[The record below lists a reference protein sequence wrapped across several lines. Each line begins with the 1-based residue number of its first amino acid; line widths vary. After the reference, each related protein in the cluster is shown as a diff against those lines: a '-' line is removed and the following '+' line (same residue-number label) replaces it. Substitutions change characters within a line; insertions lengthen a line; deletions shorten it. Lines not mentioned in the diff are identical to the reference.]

1 MNRNGF
7 LVVQDENNREREK
20 YPITYGAT
28 LMVKNGEKVKEGHR
42 LAEWDPYNIPIL
54 TEVSGI
60 IKFGDIL
67 EGITMREQLDEV
79 LRATHGISS
88 P

>member
-7 LVVQDENNREREK
+7 LVLQDENNREREK

-28 LMVKNGEKVKEGHR
+28 LKVKNAEKVKEGQR

-54 TEVSGI
+54 TEVSGT

-67 EGITMREQLDEV
+67 DGITVREQLDV
-79 LRATHGISS
+79 V
-88 P
+88 